1 MSTEPLVVVQADA
14 IGGDDGP
21 AWLVHEFWSKEG
33 VGILGGLPKSCK
45 SWLALDVALSVA
57 SGTPA
62 LGTYAVPQSGP
73 VLLFAA
79 EDPPRTVRSRL
90 KGIAESRGLDL
101 ACLPLQVILASS
113 LRLDTLAD
121 QVRLSAAVSQHRPV
135 LLVLDPFVRLHRIDE
150 NSALE
155 VSGILAYLRDLQRK
169 HKVAILV
176 VHHSRKAGAGSDQA
190 GLSLRGSGDFHAW
203 GDDNLYM
210 RRRHGALELTLEH
223 RSAASPDPVSLALRS
238 NEGQPPHLVVT
249 TATPASSDLAALKA
263 RALEALSATPKPVTQ
278 ELLRAQLQVRLQ
290 RLVGALRE
298 LESEGRIL
306 RSAAGWRLIA
316 AA

>member
-1 MSTEPLVVVQADA
+1 MSEEPLVVVQAAA
-14 IGGDDGP
+14 IEIGDGP
-21 AWLVHEFWSKEG
+21 AWLVHGLWSKEG
-33 VGILGGLPKSCK
+33 VGILSGLPKSCK
-45 SWLALDVALSVA
+45 SWLSLDLALSVA

-62 LGTYAVPQSGP
+62 LGTYAVPQAGP

-79 EDPPRTVRSRL
+79 EDPPSTVRSRL
-90 KGIAESRGLDL
+90 EGLACTRDLDL
-101 ACLPLQVILASS
+101 AQLPLHVILAAS

-121 QVRLSAAVSQHRPV
+121 QARLSEAVARHRPL

-155 VSGILAYLRDLQRK
+155 VSGILAYLRGLQRQ

-176 VHHSRKAGAGSDQA
+176 VHHARKAGAGSDQV

-210 RRRHGALELTLEH
+210 RRKHGALELTIEH
-223 RSAASPDPVSLALRS
+223 RSAPSPDPVPLALRCD
-238 NEGQPPHLVVT
+238 EGRPPYLAVT
-249 TATPASSDLAALKA
+249 TVTPASSDLAALKGRVVA
-263 RALEALSATPKPVTQ
+263 ALAETQPVMQEA
-278 ELLRAQLQVRLQ
+278 LRAQLQVRLQ
-290 RLVGALRE
+290 RLVAVLRE
-298 LESEGRIL
+298 LETEGQIL
-306 RSAAGWRLIA
+306 RSAAGWRLKA